1 MNELY
6 NESTCQAS
14 RMCGFLLKILL
25 LILSLYLNYIPTF
38 SELMIIPSIHYL
50 KFENQHFKYPGIL
63 QMCNSFSHSW
73 KAPKTPKDWYNYTII
88 TIIHTEVHMV
98 SHVWS
103 LHLATWTKQV
113 KILCL
118 MQCVCCRD
126 IGDGIHLV
134 SASTQQPRREDTGPA
149 WRLLLAGPRPRQD
162 IAASTSQQPRSSWTV
177 VQTPNI
183 MSDGNYS
190 QVTKI
195 QFIFLYLP
203 KFLSI
208 SVQYWWH
215 QRQWGNCQSS
225 PAAAQCYE
233 GDM

>member
-113 KILCL
+113 KIRCL
-118 MQCVCCRD
+118 MQCVCAAVTLVTGSIWSLPPPNSLGGRTLGQPGGCCWPGPDLDKILRPVLASNRD
-126 IGDGIHLV
+126 
-134 SASTQQPRREDTGPA
+134 PA
-149 WRLLLAGPRPRQD
+149 ELWCKHQ
-162 IAASTSQQPRSSWTV
+162 TS
-177 VQTPNI
+177 
-183 MSDGNYS
+183 
-190 QVTKI
+190 
-195 QFIFLYLP
+195 
-203 KFLSI
+203 
-208 SVQYWWH
+208 
-215 QRQWGNCQSS
+215 CQM
-225 PAAAQCYE
+225 E
-233 GDM
+233 IILR